1 MASFSKKAFKKRC
14 PSPSKNRPFNMEIR
28 LKTLMQFSVAVERV
42 GDSRGR
48 KSNEQTLVR
57 TLVTL
62 IRNSTWRCG
71 KLEKSIVQHLHKRHQ
86 NFGKAELSVKDIMLS
101 LNITGEKK
109 DECLDAL
116 RRLEKRNIVKITLL

>member
-1 MASFSKKAFKKRC
+1 MACTSKKVFKILPCRFNKGLVAFGDTF
-14 PSPSKNRPFNMEIR
+14 KNVVA
-28 LKTLMQFSVAVERV
+28 LYLAVESV
-42 GDSRGR
+42 GESRGR

-57 TLVTL
+57 TIVTL

-71 KLEKSIVQHLHKRHQ
+71 KLEKSIVRHLYKRHE
-86 NFGKAELSVKDIMLS
+86 NFGKNDVSVKEIMLS

-116 RRLEKRNIVKITLL
+116 RRLEKRNIVRITPL

>member
-1 MASFSKKAFKKRC
+1 VY
-14 PSPSKNRPFNMEIR
+14 
-28 LKTLMQFSVAVERV
+28 LAVDLV

-57 TLVTL
+57 TIVTL

-71 KLEKSIVQHLHKRHQ
+71 RLEKSIVKHLYKRHE
-86 NFGKAELSVKDIMLS
+86 NFGKAEVSVKEIMLS

-116 RRLEKRNIVKITLL
+116 RRLEKRNIVKINPL

>member
-1 MASFSKKAFKKRC
+1 MKCCGLTDRWGE
-14 PSPSKNRPFNMEIR
+14 M
-28 LKTLMQFSVAVERV
+28 

-57 TLVTL
+57 TIVVL
-62 IRNSTWRCG
+62 IRNTTWRCG
-71 KLEKSIVQHLHKRHQ
+71 KLEKSIVKHLYKRSA
-86 NFGKAELSVKDIMLS
+86 NFGKREVSVRDIMQN

-116 RRLEKRNIVKITLL
+116 HRLEKRNIVKITPI